1 MKKLLNVLI
10 ISSICFLVASC
21 ASRIPADF
29 SGIVCGEP
37 VFDYQ
42 QDGMVKVS
50 FCAEVPA
57 NYFDRHITFSLMP
70 SILYANGDI
79 EELPPYAVQGEG
91 VVDTN
96 YPVVDWSIDQVIC
109 YSTFVRYH
117 EGLATA
123 ALQTKAW
130 IYNCLSKEEMEMP
143 LCNWDVVV
151 PVAPVVPVYFAHQA
165 TESDARAALKGKIY
179 FPVNGYTVTNA
190 IKNQPEITRTLNS
203 LKQLITRDD
212 FVISN
217 IDIEGNAS
225 PEGTSR
231 INDPLA
237 KNRAESTRAFFAQ
250 ALKDCGYTKDVPA
263 GAWTVNST
271 SGLGFWN
278 EFYTAIKGS
287 NIEGKDQLAER
298 FLRLASDPVEAEK
311 QIRSEINSNKEVK
324 NVMMPLLR
332 YGSIVVSFQ
341 PITLSSEEIL
351 AIADNQPEYLT
362 PNDILVATANMEP
375 EQAIALYQRAMDR
388 YPDAVELYINL
399 AYNYIMLNDN
409 AQALKVL
416 SDAEIVA
423 DEADEKDMILIQRA
437 CVYMQEAQLDKAAE
451 ALGKVS
457 DANATKY
464 YRGVLAIYDG
474 RYAEAEN
481 LLSEAKDINY
491 AVAQLNQNKVRP
503 ALKTLEGLNQD
514 DPYVQYCTG
523 VCYAR
528 LNEPIKAHEYKQ
540 KAFSG
545 DPALKEIDKTG
556 MDVPAPTAPCYMIKI
571 KKH

>member
-10 ISSICFLVASC
+10 LSSICFLVASC

-57 NYFDRHITFSLMP
+57 NYFDRHITFSIMP

-79 EELPPYAVQGEG
+79 EELPCYTVQGEG

-109 YSTFVRYH
+109 YSTYVRYH

-123 ALQTKAW
+123 TLQTKAW
-130 IYNCLSKEEMEMP
+130 IFNCLTKEEMEMP
-143 LCNWDVVV
+143 LCNWDVIV
-151 PVAPVVPVYFAHQA
+151 PVAPVIPVYFAHQA
-165 TESDARAALKGKIY
+165 TESDIRAALKGKIY

-203 LKQLITRDD
+203 LKQLISRDD
-212 FVISN
+212 FVITN
-217 IDIEGNAS
+217 IDITGNAS
-225 PEGTSR
+225 PEGTSK

-250 ALKDCGYTKDVPA
+250 ALKDCGYSKDVPA
-263 GAWTVNST
+263 NAWTVTST

-278 EFYTAIKGS
+278 EFYTSIKES
-287 NIEGKDQLAER
+287 NIEGKDQIADR
-298 FLRLASDPVEAEK
+298 FLRLSSDPVEAEK

-341 PITLSSEEIL
+341 PITLSAEEIL

-362 PNDILVATANMEP
+362 PNDIIGATANMAP
-375 EQAIALYQRAMDR
+375 EKAIELYQRSLER

-399 AYNYIMLNDN
+399 AYNYIMLDDN

-416 SDAEIVA
+416 SEAEIVA
-423 DEADEKDMILIQRA
+423 DEADEKDMILLQRA
-437 CVYMQEAQLDKAAE
+437 CIYMQEGKLDAATETLDKA
-451 ALGKVS
+451 S
-457 DANATKY
+457 DPNATKY

-474 RYAEAEN
+474 DYAKAEN
-481 LLSEAKDINY
+481 LLADAKDINY
-491 AVAQLNQNKVRP
+491 AVALLNQNKVKP
-503 ALKTLEGLNQD
+503 ALNTLENLDQD
-514 DPYVQYCTG
+514 DPYVLYCTG

-545 DPALKEIDKTG
+545 DPALKEIDQTG
-556 MDVPAPTAPCYMIKI
+556 MDKPAPAAPCYIVKA
-571 KKH
+571 KKK